1 MPLFK
6 NKDHSNKKAKT
17 AATFSSVIVVD
28 GYTLRPVKK
37 ASTVFR
43 NRTFF
48 VSLSTNKFCSF
59 SEMYDAA
66 RFLSNTW
73 RSIINKDCKYQQS
86 LNNLPSFVGVRNICF
101 RPLNNA
107 MFEPYMVV
115 ELDNIQ
121 AAAFIAR
128 CWCRRTGQMPRTFS
142 LCLSN
147 KNGDPFVVEED
158 LHKSSPLYI
167 EVLWRRYQSNIVQLQ
182 FGAAVSIAVE
192 NKEFETHV
200 FPVQGVRCSQSFG
213 VEKNIHTVRKL
224 KQLYENKA
232 NGTLE
237 RLRKTSRSAASL
249 EYERAKKSL
258 IYSHISRSEYGAKE
272 IFGVGNRYQR
282 ARDKYAYSVPNL
294 YDTQLQSLCDDGVLL
309 RCALRTDKL
318 TERDKENAA
327 TLGVVIDDGV
337 ITEEVARKN
346 VEASRIVSKVDKEAR
361 ISNLNAQQKRRLKEA
376 AISTASNST
385 NHWSGAKVKPVDVEV
400 VMSALKEIANIS
412 VEADGQ
418 INIKF

>member
-1 MPLFK
+1 
-6 NKDHSNKKAKT
+6 
-17 AATFSSVIVVD
+17 
-28 GYTLRPVKK
+28 
-37 ASTVFR
+37 
-43 NRTFF
+43 
-48 VSLSTNKFCSF
+48 
-59 SEMYDAA
+59 MYDAA
-66 RFLSNTW
+66 RYLSNTW

-107 MFEPYMVV
+107 MFEPYIVV

-142 LCLSN
+142 LCLAN
-147 KNGDPFVVEED
+147 KDGEPVVVEEA

-167 EVLWRRYQSNIVQLQ
+167 EVLWRRYQSNIVALQ

-192 NKEFETHV
+192 NKEYEAHV
-200 FPVQGVRCSQSFG
+200 LPVQGVRCSQSFG

-232 NGTLE
+232 KGTLE
-237 RLRKTSRSAASL
+237 RLRRTSRIAAAV

-258 IYSHISRSEYGAKE
+258 IYSHITRSEYGSKE

-282 ARDKYAYSVPNL
+282 ARDKYAYSVPHL
-294 YDTQLQSLCDDGVLL
+294 YDTQLQSLCDDGVFL
-309 RCALRTDKL
+309 RSALRSDKL
-318 TERDKENAA
+318 TERDIKDAA
-327 TLGVVIDDGV
+327 ALGVVINHGV
-337 ITEEVARKN
+337 VTKEVVLKN
-346 VEASRIVSKVDKEAR
+346 VEASCVVSKVDNEAR
-361 ISNLNAQQKRRLKEA
+361 VSNLNAQQKRRLKEA
-376 AISTASNST
+376 AISTASNGA
-385 NHWSGAKVKPVDVEV
+385 NHWSDAVVKPADVEA